1 MPDEAQKRPVP
12 RPVAGSVDELL
23 EGARERRP
31 FLTGEFRSP
40 STFEE
45 VRIDGERFVLKHV
58 HLDHD
63 FSLRVTGDVAPR
75 SIRAYGA
82 GICDMAGDVIDH
94 AIVGAATGT
103 GRNGWGGALL
113 MRDVS
118 ANLVSPGDDALNED
132 EHDRFIEHLAGM
144 SARTWG
150 LNDQWELL
158 PYATRWRL
166 FDHASIDAERALG
179 WPEAVPRIAADG
191 WEQFDRRAPSE
202 VARAIDELR
211 RDITPLTAEL
221 ALTPSCLIHGDWK
234 AANLG
239 SGPDG
244 RTVLVDW
251 ALVGEGPVC
260 HELGWYLAL
269 NRARLPRPKELVIH
283 DFRSALERHGVA
295 TGDWWERQLGLCLL
309 GTVVEFGWEKALG
322 DEAELMWWCDRAR
335 SALALL

>member
-1 MPDEAQKRPVP
+1 MPDGAQEHPVP
-12 RPVAGSVDELL
+12 RPVAASVEELV
-23 EGARERRP
+23 EGAQERRP

-45 VRIDGERFVLKHV
+45 VRIDGERFVLKRM
-58 HLDHD
+58 HLDDD
-63 FSLRVTGDVAPR
+63 FSLRVTGDLACRAV
-75 SIRAYGA
+75 RAYAEGV
-82 GICDMAGDVIDH
+82 CDVASEMIDH
-94 AIVGAATGT
+94 AIIGAATGT

-118 ANLVSPGDDALNED
+118 ADLVSPGDDALSEG

-150 LNDQWELL
+150 WHDEWDLL

-166 FDHASIDAERALG
+166 FDHAAIDAERTLG
-179 WPEAVPRIAADG
+179 WPEAVPRTAAEG
-191 WEQFDRRAPSE
+191 WVQFDRRAPLE
-202 VARAIDELR
+202 VARGVDELR
-211 RDITPLTAEL
+211 RDVTPLVTEL
-221 ALTPSCLIHGDWK
+221 AMTPSCLIHGDWK

-269 NRARLPRPKELVIH
+269 NRSRLPRSKELVIR
-283 DFRSALERHGVA
+283 DFRRALERHGVA
-295 TGDWWERQLGLCLL
+295 TAGWWERQLGLCLL
-309 GTVVEFGWEKALG
+309 GTVVQFGWEKALG

-335 SALALL
+335 SGFALL